1 MWAHYIDSWAN
12 FSLLPTKEKDAKE
25 TTLTI
30 SNVLNDIDLI
40 LIPNWRQTDSMR
52 IVRVGS
58 PFSPYI
64 LLY

>member
-30 SNVLNDIDLI
+30 SNVLI
-40 LIPNWRQTDSMR
+40 LTSYLYR
-52 IVRVGS
+52 IGDRLTV
-58 PFSPYI
+58 
-64 LLY
+64 